1 VPSSIQLIEFNLE
14 IACGAVQ
21 MEFGNV
27 AWGEYS
33 KSWLWRSWLWIT
45 ANL

>member
-1 VPSSIQLIEFNLE
+1 MEFPLGPDGAPTSSSIQLIEFNLE

-27 AWGEYS
+27 SWVEYS
-33 KSWLWRSWLWIT
+33 RR
-45 ANL
+45 